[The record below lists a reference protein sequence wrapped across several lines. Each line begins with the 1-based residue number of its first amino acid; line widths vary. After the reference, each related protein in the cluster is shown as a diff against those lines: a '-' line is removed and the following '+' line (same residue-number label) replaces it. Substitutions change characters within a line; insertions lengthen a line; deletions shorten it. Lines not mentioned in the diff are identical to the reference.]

1 MQINDTTQVKNGWIK
16 NNAFHNLML
25 LAKKNNALVLFA
37 PLKGPDGLLKGLAN
51 GENRVAIRMD
61 MDFDNYIYNL
71 AHELAHLYLHYD
83 KGNMV
88 ESDRHDE
95 YEEQADR
102 AARMLIDVLSMQEGE
117 EKCM

>member
-1 MQINDTTQVKNGWIK
+1 
-16 NNAFHNLML
+16 
-25 LAKKNNALVLFA
+25 
-37 PLKGPDGLLKGLAN
+37 
-51 GENRVAIRMD
+51 

-83 KGNMV
+83 KGDTIK
-88 ESDRHDE
+88 SDHHDE